1 MRPTRTC
8 VLRRL
13 QIRPRPE
20 HATQRD
26 GPNRSLDYFFE
37 VEQVVNMK
45 FVALSAA
52 LVMACVCAEAAQAAP
67 SRSEFIRKGDEA
79 CAQTKRELVPL
90 VARAQQAKVLPQ
102 SEQWAAAA
110 ALWADQI
117 RIQKRFV
124 VRFKAIGTP
133 AGDTVAQKLVA
144 SLASGVTLAIRVQRG
159 FAERNQVLLST
170 ALPAYLRFTLALN
183 KRVAAYGFRT
193 CGR

>member
-1 MRPTRTC
+1 
-8 VLRRL
+8 
-13 QIRPRPE
+13 
-20 HATQRD
+20 
-26 GPNRSLDYFFE
+26 
-37 VEQVVNMK
+37 MK
-45 FVALSAA
+45 FVTLPAA
-52 LVMACVCAEAAQAAP
+52 LVMACVCAGAAQAAP
-67 SRSEFIRKGDEA
+67 TRTEFIRKGDAA

-183 KRVAAYGFRT
+183 KRVAAYGFHT